1 MNECQCCFERFTKIR
16 RTPFGCPNT
25 ECKYSV
31 CKGCAK
37 RFLGE
42 QVSPKC
48 MACDTILPR
57 EFLKEK
63 LGLKW
68 LTHEL
73 YAIQMANLL
82 TTEKAR
88 FAQDMDEALRLKA
101 AKERFAQVKALRK
114 TWNTLQKKQTIL
126 LKTKPEDSRIK
137 GRDISRSDIAEELL
151 SLKQQINEITTKI
164 EAIEQ
169 ENETNM
175 LLSDISDNKFEYK
188 IRCPNPDCVGFAN
201 NLNRCTH
208 CQIFICEQCHEEAGE
223 AHICDPDTIKNVQL
237 LRKDT
242 KGCPQCNTPIHKIEG
257 CDQMWCPQ
265 CKTAFSWNTG
275 KIEKG
280 IIHNPHYYQWQQG
293 QNQVVRNVGDQACGG
308 IPTRNNINAFV
319 NDFRKLIGNT
329 PKSNKSLKA
338 KILILRGIILGH
350 LVLLNTIQEDLDDH
364 REAIQRRED
373 ILRNL
378 RIRVLTGDIADEDE
392 YKQKHLNNFLH
403 KQSYAH
409 EVIPI
414 YEMATACVIER
425 INEIIRQLSHESLEE
440 LRADVTIRTVNNV
453 VITVAERFEIL
464 LSELT
469 SVYEYVARELT
480 KLSTHYPRKI
490 KNRGKDIA
498 TLFEELPKISEA
510 CEKTV
515 IDGYSDL
522 EDTWGNPI
530 TERFGEV

>member
-1 MNECQCCFERFTKIR
+1 MCECQCCFERFTKVR

-37 RFLGE
+37 RFLGQ

-68 LTHEL
+68 LTHDL
-73 YAIQMANLL
+73 YASQVANLFA
-82 TTEKAR
+82 TEKAR
-88 FAQDMDEALRLKA
+88 FAQDMDEALRIKEVRKRYA
-101 AKERFAQVKALRK
+101 EAKELRSKWSALIRK
-114 TWNTLQKKQTIL
+114 QASL
-126 LKTKPEDSRIK
+126 LKEKQVNPTTKIDKENLAS
-137 GRDISRSDIAEELL
+137 ELL
-151 SLKQQINEITTKI
+151 AIKQQINEIAFKI
-164 EAIEQ
+164 ELINHED
-169 ENETNM
+169 EINT
-175 LLSDISDNKFEYK
+175 LLSNQNDHKFDYK
-188 IRCPNPDCVGFAN
+188 IRCPKEECIGFAN
-201 NLNRCTH
+201 DLGRCTH
-208 CQIFICEQCHEEAGE
+208 CQTFICETCHEEAGE
-223 AHICDPDTIKNVQL
+223 GHICDPDTIKNVQL
-237 LRKDT
+237 LQKDT

-308 IPTRNNINAFV
+308 IPTRNTINAFV
-319 NDFRKLIGNT
+319 NDFRKLICNT

-350 LVLLNTIQEDLDDH
+350 LVLLNTIQDDLDDH
-364 REAIQRRED
+364 REEIQRRED

-378 RIRVLTGDIADEDE
+378 RIRVLIGDIADEDE

-403 KQSYAH
+403 KQSYSH

-425 INEIIRQLSHESLEE
+425 INEIIRQLSYESLEE
-440 LRADVTIRTVNNV
+440 LRADVTVRTVSNI
-453 VITVAERFEIL
+453 VITVADRIEIL

-469 SVYEYVARELT
+469 SIYEYVARELT

-498 TLFEELPKISEA
+498 ALFEELPKISKE
-510 CEKTV
+510 CEKIV
-515 IDGYSDL
+515 MDGYGDL
-522 EDTWGNPI
+522 EDAWRNPI
-530 TERFGEV
+530 TDRFGEV